1 MSKKVNFGPN
11 AVYIVLLLATLL
23 SFGLAEKS
31 AAAHIATSAAVVIGA
46 FKARCIFIHFM
57 ELTWEAKGFRIAFE
71 VWAVLAIVVILGG
84 YWSIIVHPH

>member
-1 MSKKVNFGPN
+1 MNKRTDLGPN
-11 AVYIVLLLATLL
+11 AVYIVLMLATLL

-46 FKARCIFIHFM
+46 FKARCIFVDFM

-71 VWAVLAIVVILGG
+71 VWAVLAVVVILGG
-84 YWSIIVHPH
+84 YWSTIVHPH